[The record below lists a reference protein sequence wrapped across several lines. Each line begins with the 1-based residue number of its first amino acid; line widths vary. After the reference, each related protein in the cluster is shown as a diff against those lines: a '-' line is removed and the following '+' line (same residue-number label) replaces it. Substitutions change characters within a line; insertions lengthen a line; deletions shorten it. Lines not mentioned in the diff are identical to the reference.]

1 MASPNSLSPSRSTH
15 ARKRKCAVVRAVP
28 VYGDG
33 YVDSARS
40 SSVRAGREG
49 FVPHVPD
56 SPSQPCLS
64 GS

>member
-1 MASPNSLSPSRSTH
+1 MPEKGSG
-15 ARKRKCAVVRAVP
+15 AVVRAVP